1 MVQMGEKRNLMK
13 YFYPAIFT
21 LDRKKNEFR
30 AVFPDLTGC
39 AVKAESMAEAA
50 RKAREALG
58 MALMELE
65 EKGIEFPAA
74 SDECALQRAY
84 PYCQV
89 GVVFWIWMCTAHIAS
104 IGWNR
109 RNWILLNGRK
119 NLNAAALHCFREFLE
134 ADRKTEEACAGLF
147 FCVCCHFCAARWKM
161 KRSVRLV
168 YYFEIRL

>member
-1 MVQMGEKRNLMK
+1 M
-13 YFYPAIFT
+13 
-21 LDRKKNEFR
+21 
-30 AVFPDLTGC
+30 
-39 AVKAESMAEAA
+39 KAESMAEAA

-89 GVVFWIWMCTAHIAS
+89 GVVLLDMDVYRAYREYRMEQAELDSAEWAEKS
-104 IGWNR
+104 KR
-109 RNWILLNGRK
+109 RRLTLFQRV
-119 NLNAAALHCFREFLE
+119 LE

-147 FCVCCHFCAARWKM
+147 FVSAAIFVQQGGK
-161 KRSVRLV
+161 
-168 YYFEIRL
+168 

>member
-1 MVQMGEKRNLMK
+1 MVQVGEKRNLMK

-89 GVVFWIWMCTAHIAS
+89 GVVLLDMDVYRAY
-104 IGWNR
+104 R
-109 RNWILLNGRK
+109 EYRNWILLNGRR

>member
-1 MVQMGEKRNLMK
+1 MVQVGEKRNLMK

-74 SDECALQRAY
+74 SACLSLLPGGRGAFGYGCVPRISRVSD
-84 PYCQV
+84 
-89 GVVFWIWMCTAHIAS
+89 GTGG
-104 IGWNR
+104 IG
-109 RNWILLNGRK
+109 
-119 NLNAAALHCFREFLE
+119 
-134 ADRKTEEACAGLF
+134 
-147 FCVCCHFCAARWKM
+147 FC
-161 KRSVRLV
+161 
-168 YYFEIRL
+168 

>member
-1 MVQMGEKRNLMK
+1 MVQVGEKRNLMK

-89 GVVFWIWMCTAHIAS
+89 GVVLLDMNVYRAYREYRMEQAELDSAEWAEKSKRRRSQPAENLRNLPVRSFRLR
-104 IGWNR
+104 NR
-109 RNWILLNGRK
+109 RNQGTTS
-119 NLNAAALHCFREFLE
+119 LHSRG
-134 ADRKTEEACAGLF
+134 TG
-147 FCVCCHFCAARWKM
+147 
-161 KRSVRLV
+161 SYRLS
-168 YYFEIRL
+168 

>member
-1 MVQMGEKRNLMK
+1 MVQVGEKRNLMK

-84 PYCQV
+84 PCCQV
-89 GVVFWIWMCTAHIAS
+89 GVV
-104 IGWNR
+104 
-109 RNWILLNGRK
+109 LLDMDVYR
-119 NLNAAALHCFREFLE
+119 AYREYRMEQAELDSAE
-134 ADRKTEEACAGLF
+134 
-147 FCVCCHFCAARWKM
+147 
-161 KRSVRLV
+161 
-168 YYFEIRL
+168 

>member
-1 MVQMGEKRNLMK
+1 MK

-30 AVFPDLTGC
+30 AVFPDWTGC

-74 SDECALQRAY
+74 SDECALQGAFGY
-84 PYCQV
+84 G
-89 GVVFWIWMCTAHIAS
+89 GVPRISRVSDGTGG
-104 IGWNR
+104 IG
-109 RNWILLNGRK
+109 
-119 NLNAAALHCFREFLE
+119 
-134 ADRKTEEACAGLF
+134 
-147 FCVCCHFCAARWKM
+147 FC
-161 KRSVRLV
+161 
-168 YYFEIRL
+168 

>member
-1 MVQMGEKRNLMK
+1 MK

-89 GVVFWIWMCTAHIAS
+89 GVVFLDLDVYRAY
-104 IGWNR
+104 
-109 RNWILLNGRK
+109 
-119 NLNAAALHCFREFLE
+119 REY
-134 ADRKTEEACAGLF
+134 R
-147 FCVCCHFCAARWKM
+147 M
-161 KRSVRLV
+161 
-168 YYFEIRL
+168 

>member
-1 MVQMGEKRNLMK
+1 MVQVGEKRNLMK

-39 AVKAESMAEAA
+39 AVKAESSFRRLLMNALFSVLIPTA
-50 RKAREALG
+50 RWAW
-58 MALMELE
+58 
-65 EKGIEFPAA
+65 
-74 SDECALQRAY
+74 C
-84 PYCQV
+84 
-89 GVVFWIWMCTAHIAS
+89 FWIWMCTAHIAS

-109 RNWILLNGRK
+109 RNWILLNGRR

-147 FCVCCHFCAARWKM
+147 FCVCCHFRAARRKM

>member
-1 MVQMGEKRNLMK
+1 MVQVGEKRNLMK

-39 AVKAESMAEAA
+39 AVKAVWLLWNWKKRESSFRRLLMNALFSVLIPTA
-50 RKAREALG
+50 RWAW
-58 MALMELE
+58 
-65 EKGIEFPAA
+65 
-74 SDECALQRAY
+74 C
-84 PYCQV
+84 
-89 GVVFWIWMCTAHIAS
+89 FWIWMCTAHIAN

-109 RNWILLNGRK
+109 RNWILLNGRR

-147 FCVCCHFCAARWKM
+147 FCVCCHFCAARRKM
-161 KRSVRLV
+161 KWLICLV

>member
-1 MVQMGEKRNLMK
+1 MK

-89 GVVFWIWMCTAHIAS
+89 GVVLLDMDVYRAIAS

-109 RNWILLNGRK
+109 RNWILLNGRR

-147 FCVCCHFCAARWKM
+147 FCVCCHFRAARRKM

>member
-1 MVQMGEKRNLMK
+1 MK

-89 GVVFWIWMCTAHIAS
+89 GVVLLDMDVYRAYREYRMEQAELDSAEWAEKS
-104 IGWNR
+104 KR
-109 RNWILLNGRK
+109 RRLTLFQRVFGGR
-119 NLNAAALHCFREFLE
+119 LE
-134 ADRKTEEACAGLF
+134 ARRGLCGSLFLCLLPF
-147 FCVCCHFCAARWKM
+147 FCSKGENEAINLPCILF
-161 KRSVRLV
+161 
-168 YYFEIRL
+168 

>member
-1 MVQMGEKRNLMK
+1 MVQVGEKRNLMK

-30 AVFPDLTGC
+30 AVFPDLIGC

-89 GVVFWIWMCTAHIAS
+89 GVVLLDMMCTAHIAS
-104 IGWNR
+104 IGLTISDYITKYRMEQAELDSAEWAEKSKR
-109 RNWILLNGRK
+109 RRLTLFQRVFGGR
-119 NLNAAALHCFREFLE
+119 
-134 ADRKTEEACAGLF
+134 
-147 FCVCCHFCAARWKM
+147 
-161 KRSVRLV
+161 
-168 YYFEIRL
+168 

>member
-1 MVQMGEKRNLMK
+1 MVQVGEKRNLMK

-89 GVVFWIWMCTAHIAS
+89 GVVLLDMDVYRAYREY
-104 IGWNR
+104 R
-109 RNWILLNGRK
+109 R
-119 NLNAAALHCFREFLE
+119 NLNAAALHCFRKFLE
-134 ADRKTEEACAGLF
+134 ADRKTEEACAVSF
-147 FCVCCHFCAARWKM
+147 FVSAAIFVQQVGK
-161 KRSVRLV
+161 
-168 YYFEIRL
+168 

>member
-1 MVQMGEKRNLMK
+1 MK

-65 EKGIEFPAA
+65 EKGIEFP
-74 SDECALQRAY
+74 
-84 PYCQV
+84 V
-89 GVVFWIWMCTAHIAS
+89 FFVV
-104 IGWNR
+104 
-109 RNWILLNGRK
+109 
-119 NLNAAALHCFREFLE
+119 CFFL
-134 ADRKTEEACAGLF
+134 CFF
-147 FCVCCHFCAARWKM
+147 FCFFLPRISRVSDGTGGAGFR
-161 KRSVRLV
+161 
-168 YYFEIRL
+168 

>member
-1 MVQMGEKRNLMK
+1 MVQVGEKRNLMK

-30 AVFPDLTGC
+30 AVFPDLIGC

-89 GVVFWIWMCTAHIAS
+89 GVVLLDMDVYRAYREYRMEQAELDSAEWAEKS
-104 IGWNR
+104 KR
-109 RNWILLNGRK
+109 RRLTMFQRVFGGR
-119 NLNAAALHCFREFLE
+119 
-134 ADRKTEEACAGLF
+134 
-147 FCVCCHFCAARWKM
+147 
-161 KRSVRLV
+161 
-168 YYFEIRL
+168 

>member
-1 MVQMGEKRNLMK
+1 MVQVGEKRNLMK

-74 SDECALQRAY
+74 SDECALQGGRGAFGY
-84 PYCQV
+84 GCVPRISRISD
-89 GVVFWIWMCTAHIAS
+89 GTGG
-104 IGWNR
+104 IG
-109 RNWILLNGRK
+109 
-119 NLNAAALHCFREFLE
+119 
-134 ADRKTEEACAGLF
+134 
-147 FCVCCHFCAARWKM
+147 FC
-161 KRSVRLV
+161 
-168 YYFEIRL
+168 

>member
-1 MVQMGEKRNLMK
+1 M
-13 YFYPAIFT
+13 
-21 LDRKKNEFR
+21 
-30 AVFPDLTGC
+30 
-39 AVKAESMAEAA
+39 KAESMAEAA

-89 GVVFWIWMCTAHIAS
+89 GVVLLDMDVYRAYREYRMEQAELDSAEWAEKS
-104 IGWNR
+104 KR
-109 RNWILLNGRK
+109 RRLTLFQK
-119 NLNAAALHCFREFLE
+119 VLE
-134 ADRKTEEACAGLF
+134 ADRKQKRPVRSL
-147 FCVCCHFCAARWKM
+147 FCVCCHFCAARRKM

>member
-1 MVQMGEKRNLMK
+1 MK

-89 GVVFWIWMCTAHIAS
+89 GVVLLDMDVYRAYREYRMEQAELDSAEWAEKIETPPPYTVSESFWRQ
-104 IGWNR
+104 IGR
-109 RNWILLNGRK
+109 QKRPVRVSFFVS
-119 NLNAAALHCFREFLE
+119 AAIFVQQGG
-134 ADRKTEEACAGLF
+134 K
-147 FCVCCHFCAARWKM
+147 
-161 KRSVRLV
+161 
-168 YYFEIRL
+168 

>member
-1 MVQMGEKRNLMK
+1 MVQVGEKRNLMK

-65 EKGIEFPAA
+65 VY
-74 SDECALQRAY
+74 RAY
-84 PYCQV
+84 REYRMEQAELDSAEWAEKSKRRRLTLFQK
-89 GVVFWIWMCTAHIAS
+89 VF
-104 IGWNR
+104 G
-109 RNWILLNGRK
+109 GR
-119 NLNAAALHCFREFLE
+119 
-134 ADRKTEEACAGLF
+134 
-147 FCVCCHFCAARWKM
+147 
-161 KRSVRLV
+161 
-168 YYFEIRL
+168 

>member
-1 MVQMGEKRNLMK
+1 MVQVGEKRNLMK

-89 GVVFWIWMCTAHIAS
+89 GVVLLDMDVYRAYREYRMEQALDL
-104 IGWNR
+104 
-109 RNWILLNGRK
+109 LLNQDEKTYVIAEKVGYSDPNYFSYAFKKQFGMSPSKYKAEKRK
-119 NLNAAALHCFREFLE
+119 
-134 ADRKTEEACAGLF
+134 
-147 FCVCCHFCAARWKM
+147 
-161 KRSVRLV
+161 
-168 YYFEIRL
+168 

>member
-1 MVQMGEKRNLMK
+1 MK

-84 PYCQV
+84 PSTARWAWC
-89 GVVFWIWMCTAHIAS
+89 FWIWMCTAHIEN

-109 RNWILLNGRK
+109 RSWIPLNGRR
-119 NLNAAALHCFREFLE
+119 NRNAAALHCFKKFLA
-134 ADRKTEEACAGLF
+134 ADRKTGEACAGLF
-147 FCVCCHFCAARWKM
+147 FCVCCHFRAARRKM

-168 YYFEIRL
+168 YYFEIGL

>member
-1 MVQMGEKRNLMK
+1 MK

-39 AVKAESMAEAA
+39 VVKAESMAEAA
-50 RKAREALG
+50 G

-89 GVVFWIWMCTAHIAS
+89 GVVLLDMDVYRAYREYRMEQAELDSAEWAEKS
-104 IGWNR
+104 KR
-109 RNWILLNGRK
+109 RRFTLLQKVFGGR
-119 NLNAAALHCFREFLE
+119 
-134 ADRKTEEACAGLF
+134 
-147 FCVCCHFCAARWKM
+147 
-161 KRSVRLV
+161 
-168 YYFEIRL
+168 

>member
-1 MVQMGEKRNLMK
+1 MK

-58 MALMELE
+58 MALMNWKKRESSFRRLLMN
-65 EKGIEFPAA
+65 
-74 SDECALQRAY
+74 ALFSVLIPTARWAW
-84 PYCQV
+84 C
-89 GVVFWIWMCTAHIAS
+89 FWIWMCTAHIAS

-147 FCVCCHFCAARWKM
+147 FCVCCHFRAARRKM

-168 YYFEIRL
+168 YYFEIGL